1 MADQLEVAVIGAGYF
16 SQFHYE
22 AWSRLPQ
29 ARITA
34 LTALDGNSA
43 RETAARFGVPAV
55 YESAERLLKATRP
68 DVVDIVTPPQT
79 HKDLVELVAR
89 HGIQMV
95 CQKPLADTLED
106 AREVVEIAE
115 RANVPLIVHENF
127 RFQPWYRHA
136 KSLLEE
142 GRLGT
147 PHSISFRMRPG
158 DGQGPE
164 AYLDRQPYFQEMKR
178 FFIHETGIHFVDTF
192 RFLLGEVIA
201 VTARLRRINPAI
213 AGEDAGYVIFEFE
226 NGATAVLDGNRLNDH
241 SAANCRLTMGEMHLE
256 GANGVLRLDG
266 DGGLWLKPHGASER
280 KESYAWENIGFAG
293 DCVFEQIR
301 HIAEHLQT
309 GAPVV
314 NSGRDYLRN
323 VEIEEAIY
331 RSNESG
337 RRIALA

>member
-115 RANVPLIVHENF
+115 RANVPLIVHERLKHF
-127 RFQPWYRHA
+127 GLKSYCCGQLIRRADTQFQRKTPTKTGGNQPTVPPTVR
-136 KSLLEE
+136 SLFSL
-142 GRLGT
+142 
-147 PHSISFRMRPG
+147 
-158 DGQGPE
+158 
-164 AYLDRQPYFQEMKR
+164 
-178 FFIHETGIHFVDTF
+178 
-192 RFLLGEVIA
+192 
-201 VTARLRRINPAI
+201 
-213 AGEDAGYVIFEFE
+213 
-226 NGATAVLDGNRLNDH
+226 
-241 SAANCRLTMGEMHLE
+241 
-256 GANGVLRLDG
+256 
-266 DGGLWLKPHGASER
+266 
-280 KESYAWENIGFAG
+280 
-293 DCVFEQIR
+293 
-301 HIAEHLQT
+301 
-309 GAPVV
+309 
-314 NSGRDYLRN
+314 
-323 VEIEEAIY
+323 
-331 RSNESG
+331 
-337 RRIALA
+337 

>member
-1 MADQLEVAVIGAGYF
+1 MPDQLEVAVIGTGYF

-29 ARITA
+29 ARVTA
-34 LTALDGNSA
+34 LTALDNNA
-43 RETAARFGVPAV
+43 AMETAARFGVPTV
-55 YESAERLLKATRP
+55 YESVERLLKATRP
-68 DVVDIVTPPQT
+68 DVIDIVTPPQT
-79 HKDLVELVAR
+79 HKDLVHLVAR
-89 HGIQMV
+89 HGIPMV
-95 CQKPLADTLED
+95 CQKPLADTLEE
-106 AREVVEIAE
+106 AQEIVSIAE

-136 KSLLEE
+136 KEILDD
-142 GRLGT
+142 GRLGI
-147 PHSISFRMRPG
+147 PHSIAFRMRPG

-164 AYLDRQPYFQEMKR
+164 AYLDRQPYFQKMKH

-192 RFLLGEVIA
+192 RFLLGEVVA
-201 VTARLRRINPAI
+201 VTAHLRRINPVI

-226 NGATAVLDGNRLNDH
+226 SGAAGILDGNRLNDH

-256 GANGVLRLDG
+256 GSNGVLRLDG

-280 KESYAWENIGFAG
+280 KESYNWENIGFAG
-293 DCVFEQIR
+293 DCVFAQIE
-301 HIAEHLQT
+301 HIAAHLQA

-323 VEIEEAIY
+323 VEIEHAIY
-331 RSNESG
+331 RSHETG
-337 RRIALA
+337 HRISLI